1 MSKQPMIGKGWVWAW
16 VAMCVGFAGGHL
28 LARADRIQQRVVFEK
43 MRADF
48 EALKAE
54 TMAGAEAQRQLA
66 AVKSE
71 LVSTQQAL
79 AAALAAKPPAGAPAG
94 EAGTAAEPDPKQA
107 FSDMVL
113 RIGQTQLRGQV
124 EGRLGVLK
132 ERLQL
137 TPEQE
142 AAVKKILDDE
152 SAAAA
157 AALDRLMAG
166 EGTPAD
172 FGRLA
177 RLRRGELPAGV
188 EVALTDAQKPEFAAF
203 QEQEKVSGVENRVN
217 MELSGLVTAGGLT
230 PEQKDQAFSS
240 LSGIL
245 MAEDVTDFDTMKDGS
260 EVRAY
265 MDEATTRRLE
275 AMQPILTEP
284 QLQMYQQQVEM
295 SRQVLSKLLPADSQ

>member
-16 VAMCVGFAGGHL
+16 VALCVGFAGGHL
-28 LARADRIQQRVVFEK
+28 LARADRVQQRVVFEK

-54 TMAGAEAQRQLA
+54 TAAAAQAQQQLA
-66 AVKSE
+66 ALKKE
-71 LVSTQQAL
+71 LSSTREALTAAL
-79 AAALAAKPPAGAPAG
+79 AAAAPVAAPSD
-94 EAGTAAEPDPKQA
+94 EATTAAQPDPKKA

-113 RIGQTQLRGQV
+113 RIGQSQLKGQI
-124 EGRLGVLK
+124 EGRLGVLRD
-132 ERLQL
+132 RLQL

-142 AAVKKILDDE
+142 AAVKKVLDDE
-152 SAAAA
+152 SAAAG

-166 EGTPAD
+166 EGTPSD

-177 RLRRGELPAGV
+177 RLQRGELPAGV
-188 EVALTDAQKPEFAAF
+188 EAALTDAQKPEFAAF

-260 EVRAY
+260 EVRTY
-265 MDEATTRRLE
+265 MDEATVLRLE
-275 AMQPILTEP
+275 ALQPILTEP
-284 QLQMYQQQVEM
+284 QLQMYEQQVEM